1 MTTYPLSLSLQN
13 FMPVLLSAA
22 ALWNLVRMLAHDG
35 AAPARAAAVAAL
47 LIVAGG
53 AMKALWK
60 LAMTLWNIDAPLLSQ
75 SLFPLIAPG
84 FGMLALALLRPTTR
98 GIFAGALLIGAAAS
112 SALLIAAAGASM
124 WKMPLLALLTGAMVA
139 CAVGLVRRARAG
151 RDLLSIA
158 LVLLYTVTSFGLSGL
173 AAAGARTLALQWT
186 EQLVSTLGAAALLW
200 AAVRMQR
207 AVRNSE
213 TNT

>member
-1 MTTYPLSLSLQN
+1 MTTYPLLLSLQN

-22 ALWNLVRMLAHDG
+22 ALWNLVR
-35 AAPARAAAVAAL
+35 
-47 LIVAGG
+47 
-53 AMKALWK
+53 
-60 LAMTLWNIDAPLLSQ
+60 
-75 SLFPLIAPG
+75 
-84 FGMLALALLRPTTR
+84 
-98 GIFAGALLIGAAAS
+98 
-112 SALLIAAAGASM
+112 
-124 WKMPLLALLTGAMVA
+124 
-139 CAVGLVRRARAG
+139 
-151 RDLLSIA
+151 IA